1 VKFSALNFLSFGHKI
16 EGLIL
21 GRGIL
26 EKQPAEP
33 MAPALTQ
40 GCRQLQ
46 GRLSSVLRIR
56 IHMDPHHFGKLDPD
70 PHRSEKQDP
79 DPHEIKKVEA
89 FDGHFGALE
98 GPNLGKSKL

>member
-1 VKFSALNFLSFGHKI
+1 MHKI

-21 GRGIL
+21 GTGIL
-26 EKQPAEP
+26 GKQAADP

-56 IHMDPHHFGKLDPD
+56 IHMGPHHSGKLDPD
-70 PHRSEKQDP
+70 THRSEKQDP
-79 DPHEIKKVEA
+79 DQHQIKKVEA
-89 FDGHFGALE
+89 LESHFGSMK
-98 GPNLGKSKL
+98 GPKLGFKKSL